1 MSDATST
8 GGDIGRTPPPG
19 TPDFAAPESPWPPL
33 DTRGPGLQASGHAA
47 GGAPAGPGPVP
58 GWPPQD
64 PPTQDARP
72 GAGAQGSPWG
82 PPRPQEH
89 QAAPGL
95 PGPAGPAPRP
105 PRPAGASDGYV
116 APDRDADTG
125 RPVVTYTMMAI
136 CGALWLLTTVAPR
149 LTGVLELVPDLALHQ
164 PWRLLTG
171 GFLYLGGSL
180 LDISLG
186 LLTIWI
192 VGQAIEPA
200 MGRRDF
206 LLLYL
211 LSLLGGSAAA
221 VLWSRASH
229 GSLLVSG
236 ASAAIWGM
244 FGVLVTLRPKGWS
257 KESTSGL
264 WVLVGLNV
272 LYVILIPTIAWQVK
286 LGGFLIGLAAGVLVR
301 TRGRAGRSTR
311 ALWLLLVPIVLTLG
325 VAALP

>member
-1 MSDATST
+1 M
-8 GGDIGRTPPPG
+8 PG
-19 TPDFAAPESPWPPL
+19 E
-33 DTRGPGLQASGHAA
+33 
-47 GGAPAGPGPVP
+47 
-58 GWPPQD
+58 PPQA

-82 PPRPQEH
+82 PPRPQERR
-89 QAAPGL
+89 AEPGW
-95 PGPAGPAPRP
+95 PGPAVPTGPAPRP
-105 PRPAGASDGYV
+105 PRPAAASDGYV
-116 APDRDADTG
+116 VPGRDADAG

-136 CGALWLLTTVAPR
+136 CGVLWLLTTVAPR
-149 LTGVLELVPDLALHQ
+149 LTGVLELVPDLALRQ

-180 LDISLG
+180 LDIGLG

-200 MGRRDF
+200 VGRRDF

-221 VLWSRASH
+221 VLWCRAIH

-236 ASAAIWGM
+236 ASAAVWGM
-244 FGVLVTLRPKGWS
+244 FGVLVTLRPKGS
-257 KESTSGL
+257 KESMSGL

-272 LYVILIPTIAWQVK
+272 LYVVLIPTIAWQAK

-311 ALWLLLVPIVLTLG
+311 ALWLLLVPIVLALG